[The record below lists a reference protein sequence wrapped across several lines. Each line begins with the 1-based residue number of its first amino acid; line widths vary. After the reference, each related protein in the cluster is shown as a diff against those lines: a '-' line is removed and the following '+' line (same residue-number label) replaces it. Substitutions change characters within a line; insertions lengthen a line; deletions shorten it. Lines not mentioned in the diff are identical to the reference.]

1 MPSVFSLF
9 RHNRDK
15 ARPSHASDEGQWNK
29 VTRRRSRF
37 SILDSGGPSRGTRE
51 TASFDS
57 APAPL
62 RSVRASTT
70 DVPELPSVPIYQN
83 FVSAKHLSYATQKWH
98 YDGSRRER
106 RLSRVATIS
115 DFHSLRPHPKL
126 VLRERAAAPTTDKPA
141 ENDRAT
147 ELARIYQSILPD
159 FRAMC
164 EEEGGN
170 EAGVDTRR
178 KPENGYRDTIMNH
191 GYGGEGKKGGRSH
204 DFIQTYPKS
213 PPPPPT
219 SERRHWSPPSTI
231 ATVKSYEFPNGASQ
245 RNHRIESGTFPRNE
259 NGKPPNIRTTPSPE
273 PSLPRTTTPEPD
285 HDGQNGHDSQSMHS
299 QQSTIGL
306 QICAKLLVDQLRR
319 ALDLQTRHEGDA
331 GWRTGNGQSE
341 SEKSSDTK
349 QLEMLLLIEA
359 YESVLWRCRK
369 EAAIRTGPEPAQ
381 VGEGEASGDLAGG
394 MGSNHVAEAVPIL
407 EHWLETLHLVYEE
420 TFEEHGQA

>member
-15 ARPSHASDEGQWNK
+15 AGPSHPSDEGQWNK

-37 SILDSGGPSRGTRE
+37 SILESGGHSRGTRG
-51 TASFDS
+51 TVSFER
-57 APAPL
+57 PPTPL

-83 FVSAKHLSYATQKWH
+83 FVSTRHLSYASQKWH
-98 YDGSRRER
+98 YDGSRRDR

-115 DFHSLRPHPKL
+115 DFSSLRPHPKL
-126 VLRERAAAPTTDKPA
+126 VLQEYGAALRTDKPA
-141 ENDRAT
+141 GHDRAT
-147 ELARIYQSILPD
+147 ELAKLYQSILPD

-164 EEEGGN
+164 EEEDDN
-170 EAGVDTRR
+170 EVKVETGRNS
-178 KPENGYRDTIMNH
+178 ENGCRDTKMNH
-191 GYGGEGKKGGRSH
+191 GYGGEGTERGRSH
-204 DFIQTYPKS
+204 DFIQAYPK
-213 PPPPPT
+213 PRPPPT

-231 ATVKSYEFPNGASQ
+231 ATVRNYEFPNGASQ
-245 RNHRIESGTFPRNE
+245 RNHRIESGTFTQNK
-259 NGKPPNIRTTPSPE
+259 NGKSLSIRTTPSPE
-273 PSLPRTTTPEPD
+273 PSLPRATTPETV
-285 HDGQNGHDSQSMHS
+285 HDGQNGHDSQSMRS
-299 QQSTIGL
+299 QQSTVGL

-319 ALDLQTRHEGDA
+319 ALDLQPRHEGDA
-331 GWRTGNGQSE
+331 GWQTGDGQSE
-341 SEKSSDTK
+341 SEKSSGTK

-359 YESVLWRCRK
+359 YESVLGRCRK

-381 VGEGEASGDLAGG
+381 VDEGEAGGDLAGG
-394 MGSNHVAEAVPIL
+394 EGSNLVAEVVPIL